1 MDRADAAALDQRPE
15 SFDGLRMDIPV
26 NVFPLTEMHHA
37 MRDRRVEL
45 AIPAM
50 IVGRKQADVIGDGF
64 MHEAIQCCS
73 IGALYHA
80 SHHVS
85 LTLNGTDDDE
95 LACSACAA
103 EVSASTF
110 PFVFVFRFPA
120 HIGFATST

>member
-1 MDRADAAALDQRPE
+1 MECANDSAFHDGPETLDGIGMNCSAD
-15 SFDGLRMDIPV
+15 I
-26 NVFPLTEMHHA
+26 FPFRVMHHA
-37 MRDRRVEL
+37 VRDRRIKL

-50 IVGRKQADVIGDGF
+50 IIGRKQADVIGDGF